1 MKRYYILLLI
11 ALLLSACSKNV
22 QDLSIKFVDSP
33 RLLSETYFQLGTPT
47 NPEGETIY
55 VNDQAIVWNGKNILP
70 VMGEFHYSRYPQDE
84 WRTELL
90 KMKAG
95 GINIVASYVFWIH
108 HEEIRRQYDW
118 TGQRD
123 LRKFVELCGELDLPI
138 VLRIGPWV
146 HGECRN
152 GGFPEWMVQSGLQL
166 RSNEPRYLNE
176 VNRWYGQIARQVK
189 GLMWKDG
196 GPIIGIQ
203 LDNEYRGPGAHL
215 ERLKSLAV
223 RQGFDVP
230 LYTRTGWPNL
240 TGPITYGEILP
251 LYGDYVD
258 GFWDRSLDE
267 MPGDYPKCY
276 IFRAFRNSTVI
287 ATEQLPAGSS
297 VDTAEDMKYPY
308 FTCELGGGML
318 PSYHRRININP
329 MDIYS
334 MVLVKVGSGSNLP
347 GYYMYHGG
355 TNPDGIQTTFN
366 EMQGT
371 LMTNYNDLPE
381 KTYDYQAPLG
391 EFGQASPHYHM
402 LRRLHLFLADFGS
415 EITTMPSVLPEQYSP
430 DAQSDSLV
438 RWSVRTNGH
447 SGYIFVNNYQR
458 LKNLSEKEGV
468 RFNLDLPEGM
478 LRVPSKPVDIPS
490 GSSFILPFN
499 MRIGDAELKYAL
511 AQPIAKLDAD
521 NESVYAFMEIEGI
534 DPEFV
539 FKAGVDIKE
548 NKNSSAQEPRYTIK
562 NADGS
567 LTHIIVLS
575 PEESLNL
582 WKGEVAGKQRL
593 VLCDKEITF
602 DSGNINITSTSGDI
616 NIAVY
621 PPLESLS
628 LLDRSIGGKLG
639 SLFSEYRVSMN
650 LSQPSVAATRVKE
663 YSLPFR
669 DVTVGIAGAA
679 EAPGDDDFANASE
692 WVIDIPTT
700 LTAQNDVLLYIAY
713 KGDVA
718 RLYLGDKLLTDNFY
732 NGKPMVI
739 GLKRY
744 APEIYEQQLTLKIL
758 PLQPTK
764 DLIYLPVEGLEIPKT
779 GLCTLDTITV
789 VHQNTLTLVA
799 K

>member
-1 MKRYYILLLI
+1 MRKYY
-11 ALLLSACSKNV
+11 LLLSLMVLFNACSQRV
-22 QDLSIKFVDSP
+22 QDLDIKFVDSP
-33 RLLSETYFQLGTPT
+33 RLLSETYFELGTAT
-47 NPEGETIY
+47 NPDGETIY
-55 VNDQAIVWNGKNILP
+55 VNDQAIVWNGRNVLP
-70 VMGEFHYSRYPQDE
+70 VMGEFHYSRCPQEE
-84 WRTELL
+84 WRNELL

-95 GINIVASYVFWIH
+95 GINIVATYVFWIH
-108 HEEIRRQYDW
+108 HEEIRREYDW
-118 TGQRD
+118 SGQKD
-123 LRKFVELCGELDLPI
+123 LRRFVELCDELDMPI
-138 VLRIGPWV
+138 VLRIGPWA

-176 VNRWYGQIARQVK
+176 VNRWYGQIAKQVK

-230 LYTRTGWPNL
+230 IYTRTGWPNL

-258 GFWDRSLDE
+258 GFWDRSIDE

-297 VDTAEDMKYPY
+297 MDTAEDMKYPY

-318 PSYHRRININP
+318 PSYHRRINIDP

-334 MVLVKVGSGSNLP
+334 MVLVKLGSGSNLP

-355 TNPDGIQTTFN
+355 TNPEGVQTTLN
-366 EMQGT
+366 EIQAS
-371 LMTNYNDLPE
+371 LMTNYNDLPV

-391 EFGQASPHYHM
+391 EFGQANPHYHM
-402 LRRLHLFLADFGS
+402 LRRIHLFLADFGS
-415 EITTMPSVLPEQYSP
+415 EITTMPSVLPEQYSS

-458 LKNLSEKEGV
+458 LKPLSEKENV
-468 RFNLDLPEGM
+468 RFNLNLPEGV
-478 LRVPSKPVDIPS
+478 LRVPAKSMDIPAA
-490 GSSFILPFN
+490 SSFILPFN
-499 MRIGDAELKYAL
+499 LKIGDAELKYAL
-511 AQPIAKLDAD
+511 AQPIAKLE
-521 NESVYAFMEIEGI
+521 NGEESVYAFMEIEGI
-534 DPEFV
+534 DSEFV
-539 FKAGVDIKE
+539 FNAGVNVKE
-548 NKNSSAQEPRYTIK
+548 NKGSSGLNPRYTIT

-567 LTHIIVLS
+567 VAHILVLS
-575 PEESLNL
+575 PRESLKL
-582 WKGEVAGKQRL
+582 WKGELAGKQRF
-593 VLCDKEITF
+593 VICDKEISF
-602 DSGNINITSTSGDI
+602 DSGNLNVTATSGDI
-616 NIAVY
+616 DIAIY
-621 PPLESLS
+621 PALESLS
-628 LLDRSIGGKLG
+628 LMDRSISAGYDG
-639 SLFSEYRVSMN
+639 LFAKYNVSMD
-650 LSQPSVAATRVKE
+650 LSQPMVSATRVQE
-663 YSLPFR
+663 YSLPLR
-669 DVTVGIAGAA
+669 DITIGIAGAA
-679 EAPGDDDFANASE
+679 EAPRDDDFAAASE
-692 WVIDIPTT
+692 WVIDLPDN
-700 LTAQNDVLLYIAY
+700 LTEQNDVLLNIDY

-718 RLYLGDKLLTDNFY
+718 RVYLGDKLLTDNFY
-732 NGKPMVI
+732 NGKPMVV

-758 PLQPTK
+758 PLQPTN
-764 DLIYLPVEGLEIPKT
+764 DLIYLPVENLEIPKT
-779 GLCTLDTITV
+779 GLCALDGITV
-789 VHQNTLTLVA
+789 VHQNTITLVA